1 MNIVSFVI
9 VILIFS
15 LFSSESSS
23 EVAYF
28 SFFLT
33 DKNKC
38 LKANVKSH
46 GEGIQ
51 AGPNCGWVEHKFS
64 K

>member
-15 LFSSESSS
+15 FFSSESSS

-38 LKANVKSH
+38 LKANVKLR

-51 AGPNCGWVEHKFS
+51 AGSNCGWGEQKFS